1 MFAYRLKI
9 KVKPY
14 KPEEFVNSIRSL
26 LRSIRKAKGCLD
38 FSVYQDSERENA
50 YLGCVSRLTLI
61 IFTA

>member
-14 KPEEFVNSIRSL
+14 KPEELVNSMRSL

-38 FSVYQDSERENA
+38 F
-50 YLGCVSRLTLI
+50 
-61 IFTA
+61 

>member
-14 KPEEFVNSIRSL
+14 KPEELVNSMRSL

-38 FSVYQDSERENA
+38 FSVYQDSERENT
-50 YLGCVSRLTLI
+50 YLGSLSPGI
-61 IFTA
+61 GQ